1 VTESRMKGRVKGLV
15 GGNSRDNELPDQA
28 GAPSDPDAQRQ
39 ALQVLMLA
47 QRTAD
52 EHLASA
58 QQEAD
63 KIWAAA
69 RATAEQI
76 HRDTQAHAE
85 KARREAAKTLSDAR
99 AAAEQITRDARAHAD
114 GVRRDADKLL
124 SDARARAGEIVKNAE
139 TNAER
144 LEREAQQR
152 YDEALGALT
161 VKRAALQKQI
171 EGLQKFDRD
180 YRARLR
186 TFMKNQLSALGVD
199 EPPSTAEIQEPD
211 PAIEEQPASA
221 HE

>member
-1 VTESRMKGRVKGLV
+1 VTDSRMKGRVKGLV
-15 GGNSRDNELPDQA
+15 SGTSRDDQSPSQP
-28 GAPSDPDAQRQ
+28 GVQSDPDAQRK

-76 HRDTQAHAE
+76 ARDTQVHAE
-85 KARREAAKTLSDAR
+85 NARREAANALSEAR
-99 AAAEQITRDARAHAD
+99 ATAEQITRDARAHAD
-114 GVRRDADKLL
+114 GVRRDADKML
-124 SDARARAGEIVKNAE
+124 SDARARAEQIARDAESNAE
-139 TNAER
+139 K

-152 YDEALGALT
+152 YDDALGGLT

-171 EGLQKFDRD
+171 EALQQFDRD

-186 TFMKNQLSALGVD
+186 TFMQNQLLALGVD
-199 EPPSTAEIQEPD
+199 EPHSKSEIRPSGDATAPD
-211 PAIEEQPASA
+211 PAPAR
-221 HE
+221 E